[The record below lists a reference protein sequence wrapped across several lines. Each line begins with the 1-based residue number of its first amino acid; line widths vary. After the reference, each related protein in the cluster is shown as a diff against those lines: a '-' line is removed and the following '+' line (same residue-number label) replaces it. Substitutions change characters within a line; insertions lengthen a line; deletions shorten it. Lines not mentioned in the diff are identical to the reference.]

1 MAENKKRGTTDLYT
15 LTEAE
20 KKRLLE
26 EDRTRLNRE
35 RSERRTRR
43 AETILATTTSPF
55 VIDLVNKADTDLIAA
70 ATTAESSAS
79 SIPIK
84 DLMVASN
91 KDSTKGTGNVNI
103 VNIATRYADRLNGYC
118 ESLKTDALRNQ
129 DAIQQIIHGEID
141 NYFGIN
147 SQGNL
152 VKDPYSA
159 SPNCKEFMA
168 KSIWMWRQMKK
179 DKKVSAELFTL
190 VCVLD
195 GFRSDPDTE
204 DILQA
209 SREERILYS
218 YFFYYK
224 TLRVFNLDPAKNFI
238 RRPLNEIDLGK
249 KAIEL
254 EEDDTAIG
262 SNRIYNIMFQ
272 AFIFLVLLALLIPN
286 WYNKIPPD
294 LNNAITLYIGT
305 KDKSWDANCLNF
317 KINEIDGT
325 LRPQVQPGQTFEVYT
340 PISSASPNL
349 AVATRFKSDDGVIIA
364 IKLGSGC
371 SYVCIDD
378 SPNESEVIVTQGT
391 YKYINRTESVD
402 INGKICVIYNFEQ
415 LTSGNFEEV
424 KDNIN
429 SNWASWKD
437 QIIKHIR
444 DDFSS
449 DPSLFNQQQSMRWI
463 NTVQSHNI
471 VAAAAMNNAGGFRR
485 TKSKRKKHKSK
496 RRKSNNKRRRTNKR
510 KHKSRKRRI

>member
-43 AETILATTTSPF
+43 AETIMATTTSPP

-103 VNIATRYADRLNGYC
+103 VNIATRYTTNLQSYC
-118 ESLKTDALRNQ
+118 DSLKTQASDPANNV
-129 DAIQQIIHGEID
+129 AIQEIISKEIN
-141 NYFGIN
+141 NYADIN
-147 SQGNL
+147 PIS
-152 VKDPYSA
+152 DPA
-159 SPNCKEFMA
+159 KEFMA

-249 KAIEL
+249 KVIEL
-254 EEDDTAIG
+254 EADGTAIG

-272 AFIFLVLLALLIPN
+272 AFVFLVLLALLIPN

-305 KDKSWDANCLNF
+305 KDKRWDANCLNF
-317 KINEIDGT
+317 KINEIDNT
-325 LRPQVQPGQTFEVYT
+325 THQPYQQFEVFT

-349 AVATRFKSDDGVIIA
+349 AVATRFKSDEGVIIA

-378 SPNESEVIVTQGT
+378 SPNESEVIVTQGI
-391 YKYINRTESVD
+391 YKYINRTGPVD

-449 DPSLFNQQQSMRWI
+449 DPSLFNQQQSMRWV

-471 VAAAAMNNAGGFRR
+471 VAAAAMNNAGGF
-485 TKSKRKKHKSK
+485 KSKRRKHKSK
-496 RRKSNNKRRRTNKR
+496 RRISNNKRRRTNKR